1 MYKHFGTRLS
11 ISSFSN
17 ILIVKEKKSFIISAT
32 RACLHRAANENLL
45 RNVVDGQI
53 VRVDDVG
60 LYGGQDNG
68 SSSKSTSTDSDNQA
82 TVFWEPLLGE
92 K

>member
-17 ILIVKEKKSFIISAT
+17 ILIDKQKRFIILMASD
-32 RACLHRAANENLL
+32 CLHSADRENLL
-45 RNVVDGQI
+45 RNVVNSQV

-68 SSSKSTSTDSDNQA
+68 SSSKSTRADTDNQA

>member
-1 MYKHFGTRLS
+1 MYKHFGTRLN

-17 ILIVKEKKSFIISAT
+17 ILIAKEKKRFIISLT

-68 SSSKSTSTDSDNQA
+68 SSSKSTRADTDNQA